1 MFKKLII
8 ASAVF
13 AASCSVSFAGPCNFK
28 CETPCAMPC
37 APCAPCANP
46 CSPCPCPCF
55 AAGPYIG
62 GSLGMRDN
70 IGSRDSGAYRGI
82 EGTLSAGYGTM
93 LSPCWYLAGEFFGG
107 DSINL
112 QDHHAGVQGVRTSWS
127 YGLDVIPG
135 FMLTDY
141 VLAYARGG
149 VVRTRFSD
157 RGVNATGGR
166 AGLGLQTSL
175 CQCWDLRGEYVYT
188 YYGSVSTLGKPQSD
202 QVNVGLV
209 YKFL

>member
-1 MFKKLII
+1 MFKKLLVT
-8 ASAVF
+8 SAIFV
-13 AASCSVSFAGPCNFK
+13 ASCGISLAGPCNYK

-37 APCAPCANP
+37 AAPCATP
-46 CSPCPCPCF
+46 CAAPCPCPCAF

-62 GSLGMRDN
+62 GSIGMRDN
-70 IGSRDSGAYRGI
+70 ISSGAYRGI

-93 LSPCWYLAGEFFGG
+93 LSPCWYLAGEIFGG
-107 DSINL
+107 DSFNL
-112 QDHHAGVQGVRTSWS
+112 QDHKTPGNLGIRSSWS

-157 RGVNATGGR
+157 ANVNATGGR
-166 AGLGLQTSL
+166 AGVGLQTSIA
-175 CQCWDLRGEYVYT
+175 QCWDLRGEYVYT
-188 YYGSVSTLGKPQSD
+188 YYGKVSNVGKPQSD